1 MGTKSYNF
9 DATAV
14 FYPALNIVV
23 VLYELVLLGVFY
35 AGCCCL
41 VLVGSD

>member
-14 FYPALNIVV
+14 FILLSIIVV
-23 VLYELVLLGVFY
+23 VLYELVLLGVFLCWLLLF
-35 AGCCCL
+35 G
-41 VLVGSD
+41 VGQ